1 MNGQKLLQKTS
12 DIMQFKRMSR
22 ATRKNYMLW
31 LARYFRWCL
40 LRPDDSSEM
49 KVESFLTN
57 LAVNRKVSTS
67 TQHQALCAI
76 AFFYKHVAKQ
86 ELGDISKFCRTA
98 RGSRL
103 PVVLSQE
110 EVRTL
115 LSHLRGNA
123 WLMASIMYGAGLRK
137 TECLELRNKDID
149 FDRNQITVRM
159 GKGNKDRTTVLPE
172 SLHVDL
178 RAQIA
183 KVERQHQI
191 DLANGYGGVY
201 LPPAISRKYPNA
213 YKQTGWQYL
222 FIGKDISQCPDTKA
236 MRRHHI
242 HPSVF
247 SKALRTARLKS
258 GITKQFGAHALR
270 HSFATHMLESGADIR
285 TIQELLGHKDVNTT
299 MIYTH
304 VMQKH
309 HVKSPLEG
317 LSA

>member
-1 MNGQKLLQKTS
+1 MNGQELLQKTS
-12 DIMQFKRMSR
+12 DIMQFKGMSR
-22 ATRKNYMLW
+22 ATRKSYLSW
-31 LARYFRWCL
+31 LGRYFRWCL
-40 LRPDDSSEM
+40 SHSHETSEQ
-49 KVESFLTN
+49 KVESFLTG
-57 LAVNRKVSTS
+57 LAVKRKVSTS

-76 AFFYKHVAKQ
+76 VFFYKHVAKQ
-86 ELGDISKFCRTA
+86 QLGEIGGFCKTA

-103 PVVLSQE
+103 PVVLSQN

-115 LSHLRGNA
+115 LSHMKGTA
-123 WLMASIMYGAGLRK
+123 WLMASVIYGAGLRK
-137 TECLELRNKDID
+137 SECLELRIKDID

-172 SLHVDL
+172 SLWTDL

-183 KVERQHQI
+183 KVERQHKI

-201 LPPAISRKYPNA
+201 LPPAIARKYPNA

-222 FIGKDISQCPDTKA
+222 FIGQNISQCPDTKA

-247 SKALRTARLKS
+247 AKALRTARSKS
-258 GITKQFGAHALR
+258 GTTKQFGAHTLR
-270 HSFATHMLESGADIR
+270 HSFATHMLENGADIR
-285 TIQELLGHKDVNTT
+285 TIQELLGHKDVSTT
-299 MIYTH
+299 MVYTH

-317 LSA
+317 LTA